1 MSKYNS
7 RSDVP
12 EKYKWNLDDFY
23 KDDNEF
29 EKSLEDASNKISK
42 FKDYK
47 GKLKDGKKLFELLT
61 LDNETTCLVDNL
73 YVYAHLKND
82 EELGNS
88 NNIKRQN
95 KAIKL
100 ITDYSNAVSFIE
112 PEILSFTKEEFNKLF
127 DYKDLNEFKF
137 MLDEMYKNKE
147 HVLTENEEI
156 IINELLSSSGDYEDI
171 LSNILSN
178 EHDYG
183 KVLIDGKE
191 EEIHS
196 TNIRKILQNPDDN
209 VRKEAYFKLKS
220 LRDRYAGTCASLLDS
235 YVKQNNTLAKL
246 RHFDNAFERK
256 MFYRNFPKEA
266 YKTLI
271 DTVKNHYD
279 SSRNYY
285 KLIKNAYNLNEMH
298 TYDMNLSLYPSKK
311 KYTIE
316 EGIDLI
322 KKALKPLGDEYLKCF
337 EKIIDNRYID
347 FCEYK
352 GKRSGGYSIDTPDH
366 DSRILLSYNNDL
378 ESVSTVIHESG
389 HNIHNQFIK
398 RNNPIQYREI
408 TTLTAE
414 IASLTN
420 ECLLSS
426 YLASNGTLDE
436 KLAGISNILSVI
448 ECNLFDCIRE
458 ADMEFKFNDYSLAG
472 EALTKDYLN
481 ELGKKSLEEYLG
493 DSVIIDDYANEG
505 WISRLHYYCDYYLC
519 DYSFCISVAC
529 ANAKRIL
536 SGDKIQLE
544 RYLNFLK
551 LGSDVYPIEAIK
563 TLGFDLTDKKVYE
576 EAINYFDSLLEE
588 YTKISKE

>member
-7 RSDVP
+7 RSEVP
-12 EKYKWNLDDFY
+12 EKYRWDLNDFFKSDEEFNDSLNKAI
-23 KDDNEF
+23 KD
-29 EKSLEDASNKISK
+29 ISK
-42 FKDYK
+42 FKNYK
-47 GKLKDGKKLFELLT
+47 GKLNDGKTLYELLE
-61 LDNETTCLVDNL
+61 LDNETSCLISNL

-82 EELGNS
+82 EDLGNS
-88 NNIKRQN
+88 ESINRQN
-95 KAIKL
+95 KAVKL
-100 ITDYSNAVSFIE
+100 FTDYSNAISFIE
-112 PEILSFTKEEFNKLF
+112 PEILSFDKETYDKLF
-127 DYKDLNEFKF
+127 EYKKLSEFKF
-137 MLDEMYKNKE
+137 LLDEMYKNKD

-156 IINELLSSSGDYEDI
+156 IINELLGASGDYEDI

-183 KVLIDGKE
+183 KVMIDGKE

-196 TNIRKILQNPDDN
+196 TNIRHILKNPDVN

-246 RHFDNAFERK
+246 RHFDNAFDRK

-271 DTVKNHYD
+271 DTVKKHYE

-285 KLIKNAYNLNEMH
+285 RLVKETNHLKEMH
-298 TYDMNLSLYPSKK
+298 SYDMNLSLYPSTK
-311 KYTIE
+311 KYSIE
-316 EGIDLI
+316 EGIELI
-322 KKALKPLGDEYLKCF
+322 KNALKPLGEEYLKCF
-337 EKIIDNRYID
+337 DKVINNRYID

-352 GKRSGGYSIDTPDH
+352 GKKSGGYSIDTPDH
-366 DSRILLSYNNDL
+366 DSRILLSYNDNL
-378 ESVSTVIHESG
+378 ESISTVIHESG
-389 HNIHNQFIK
+389 HNIHNQFIHK
-398 RNNPIQYREI
+398 YNPIQYREI

-426 YLASNGTLDE
+426 YLANNGTKEE
-436 KLAGISNILSVI
+436 KLAGISNILNVI

-458 ADMEFKFNDYSLAG
+458 AEMEFKFNDYSLEG
-472 EALTKDYLN
+472 NALTKDYLN

-493 DSVIIDDYANEG
+493 DAVIIDDYANEG
-505 WISRLHYYCDYYLC
+505 WISRVHYYCNYYLC

-529 ANAKRIL
+529 ANANRIL
-536 SGDKIQLE
+536 SGDKEQLE
-544 RYLNFLK
+544 RYVNFLK
-551 LGSDVYPIEAIK
+551 LGSDVYPIDAIK
-563 TLGFDLTDKKVYE
+563 ALGFDLRDSKVYE
-576 EAINYFDSLLEE
+576 EAIKYFDSLIEE
-588 YTKISKE
+588 FKKISKE

>member
-7 RSDVP
+7 RSEVP
-12 EKYKWNLDDFY
+12 EKYRLDLNDFFKSDEEFNDSLNKAI
-23 KDDNEF
+23 KD
-29 EKSLEDASNKISK
+29 ISK
-42 FKDYK
+42 FKNYK
-47 GKLKDGKKLFELLT
+47 GKLNDGKTLYELLE
-61 LDNETTCLVDNL
+61 LDNETSCLISNL

-82 EELGNS
+82 EDLGNS
-88 NNIKRQN
+88 ESINRQN
-95 KAIKL
+95 KAVKL
-100 ITDYSNAVSFIE
+100 FTEYSNAISFIE
-112 PEILSFTKEEFNKLF
+112 PEILSFDKETYDKLF
-127 DYKDLNEFKF
+127 EYKKLSEFKF
-137 MLDEMYKNKE
+137 LLDEMYKNKD

-156 IINELLSSSGDYEDI
+156 IINELLGASGDYEDI

-183 KVLIDGKE
+183 KVMIDGKE

-196 TNIRKILQNPDDN
+196 TNIRHILKNPDVN

-246 RHFDNAFERK
+246 RHFDNAFDRK

-271 DTVKNHYD
+271 DTVKKHYE

-285 KLIKNAYNLNEMH
+285 RLVKEANHLKEMH
-298 TYDMNLSLYPSKK
+298 SYDMNLSLYPSTK
-311 KYTIE
+311 KYSIE
-316 EGIDLI
+316 EGIELI
-322 KKALKPLGDEYLKCF
+322 KNALKPLGEEYLKCF
-337 EKIIDNRYID
+337 DKVINNRYID

-352 GKRSGGYSIDTPDH
+352 GKKSGGYSIDTPDH
-366 DSRILLSYNNDL
+366 DSRILLSYNDNL
-378 ESVSTVIHESG
+378 ESISTVIHESG
-389 HNIHNQFIK
+389 HNIHNQFIHK
-398 RNNPIQYREI
+398 YNPIQYREI

-426 YLASNGTLDE
+426 YLANNGTKEE
-436 KLAGISNILSVI
+436 KLAGISNILDVI

-458 ADMEFKFNDYSLAG
+458 AEMEFKFNDYSLEG
-472 EALTKDYLN
+472 NALTKDYLN

-493 DSVIIDDYANEG
+493 DAVIIDDYANEG
-505 WISRLHYYCDYYLC
+505 WISRVHYYCDYYLC

-529 ANAKRIL
+529 ANANRIL
-536 SGDKIQLE
+536 SGDKEQLE
-544 RYLNFLK
+544 RYVNFLK
-551 LGSDVYPIEAIK
+551 LGSDVYPIDAIK
-563 TLGFDLTDKKVYE
+563 ALGFDLRDSKVYE
-576 EAINYFDSLLEE
+576 EAIKYFDSLIEE
-588 YTKISKE
+588 FKKISKE

>member
-1 MSKYNS
+1 MSKYSS
-7 RSDVP
+7 RSEVP
-12 EKYKWNLDDFY
+12 EKYKWDLSDFY

-29 EKSLEDASNKISK
+29 NKSLKLAINDINK
-42 FKDYK
+42 FKNYK
-47 GKLKDGKKLFELLT
+47 GNLKDGKTLYDLLV
-61 LDNETTCLVDNL
+61 LDNETSCLITNL

-88 NNIKRQN
+88 ENINRQN

-100 ITDYSNAVSFIE
+100 FTDYSNAVSFIE
-112 PEILSFTKEEFNKLF
+112 PEILSFTKKEFDKLF
-127 DYKDLNEFKF
+127 EYEKLSEFKF
-137 MLDEMYKNKE
+137 LLDEMYKNKG
-147 HVLTENEEI
+147 HVLSENEEI
-156 IINELLSSSGDYEDI
+156 IINELLASSGDYEDI

-183 KVLIDGKE
+183 KIMVDGKE

-196 TNIRKILQNPDDN
+196 TNIRHILNNPDVN

-246 RHFDNAFERK
+246 RHFDNAFDRK

-285 KLIKNAYNLNEMH
+285 KLIKETNNLKEMH

-311 KYTIE
+311 KYTID
-316 EGIDLI
+316 EGIELI
-322 KKALKPLGDEYLKCF
+322 KNALKPLGEEYLKCF
-337 EKIIDNRYID
+337 DKVINNRYID

-352 GKRSGGYSIDTPDH
+352 GKKSGGYSIDTPDH
-366 DSRILLSYNNDL
+366 DSRILLSYNDNL
-378 ESVSTVIHESG
+378 ESISTVIHESG
-389 HNIHNQFIK
+389 HIIHNQFIHK
-398 RNNPIQYREI
+398 NNPIQYREI

-426 YLASNGTLDE
+426 YLASNGTKEE

-458 ADMEFKFNDYSLAG
+458 AEMEFKFNDYSLEG
-472 EALTKDYLN
+472 NALTKDYLN

-493 DSVIIDDYANEG
+493 DSVIMDEYSNEG
-505 WISRLHYYCDYYLC
+505 WISRVHYYCDYYLC

-536 SGDKIQLE
+536 DGDKEQLD

-551 LGSDVYPIEAIK
+551 LGSDVYPIDAFK
-563 TLGFDLTDKKVYE
+563 KLGFDLKDSKVYE
-576 EAINYFDSLLEE
+576 EAINYFDTLIEE
-588 YTKISKE
+588 YKKVSKE

>member
-7 RSDVP
+7 RSEVP
-12 EKYKWNLDDFY
+12 EKYRWDLNDFFKSDEEFNDSLNQAI
-23 KDDNEF
+23 KD
-29 EKSLEDASNKISK
+29 ISK
-42 FKDYK
+42 FKNYK
-47 GKLKDGKKLFELLT
+47 GKLNDGKTLYKLLE
-61 LDNETTCLVDNL
+61 LDNETSCLISNL

-82 EELGNS
+82 EDLGNS
-88 NNIKRQN
+88 ESINRQN
-95 KAIKL
+95 KAVKL
-100 ITDYSNAVSFIE
+100 FTDYSNAISFIE
-112 PEILSFTKEEFNKLF
+112 PEILSFDKETYDKLF
-127 DYKDLNEFKF
+127 EYKKLSEFKF
-137 MLDEMYKNKE
+137 LLDEMYKNKD

-156 IINELLSSSGDYEDI
+156 IINELLGASGDYEDI

-183 KVLIDGKE
+183 KVMIDGKE

-196 TNIRKILQNPDDN
+196 TNIRHILKNPDVN

-246 RHFDNAFERK
+246 RHFDNAFDRK

-271 DTVKNHYD
+271 DTVKKHYE

-285 KLIKNAYNLNEMH
+285 RLVKEANHLKEMH
-298 TYDMNLSLYPSKK
+298 SYDMNLSLYPSTK
-311 KYTIE
+311 KYSIE
-316 EGIDLI
+316 EGIELI
-322 KKALKPLGDEYLKCF
+322 KNALKPLGEEYLKCF
-337 EKIIDNRYID
+337 DKVINNRYID

-352 GKRSGGYSIDTPDH
+352 GKKSGGYSIDTPDH
-366 DSRILLSYNNDL
+366 DSRILLSYNDNL
-378 ESVSTVIHESG
+378 ESISTVIHESG
-389 HNIHNQFIK
+389 HNIHNQFIHK
-398 RNNPIQYREI
+398 CNPIQYREI

-426 YLASNGTLDE
+426 YLANNGAKEE
-436 KLAGISNILSVI
+436 KLAGISNILAVI

-458 ADMEFKFNDYSLAG
+458 AEMEFKFNDYSLEG
-472 EALTKDYLN
+472 NALTKDYLN

-493 DSVIIDDYANEG
+493 DAVIIDDYANEG
-505 WISRLHYYCDYYLC
+505 WISRVHYYCNYYLC

-529 ANAKRIL
+529 ANANRIL
-536 SGDKIQLE
+536 SGDKEQLE
-544 RYLNFLK
+544 RYVNFLK
-551 LGSDVYPIEAIK
+551 LGSDVYPIDAIK
-563 TLGFDLTDKKVYE
+563 ALGFDLRDSKVYE
-576 EAINYFDSLLEE
+576 EAIKYFDSLIEE
-588 YTKISKE
+588 FKKISKE